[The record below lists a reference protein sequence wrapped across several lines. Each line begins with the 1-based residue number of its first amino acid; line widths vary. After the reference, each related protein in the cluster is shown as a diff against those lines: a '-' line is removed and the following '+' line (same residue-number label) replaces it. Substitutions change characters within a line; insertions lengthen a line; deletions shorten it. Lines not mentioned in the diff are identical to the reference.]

1 MPNAPSPNPKKNNC
15 KSAGVFRANSIQE
28 TANHFNGPVILILIR
43 DNARPNNIPRIIER
57 TATSKVNTA
66 DCNKSGRV
74 LKTGLQWK
82 L

>member
-1 MPNAPSPNPKKNNC
+1 MRRVQIQRKIIVKVLGYFELTQSKKQQT
-15 KSAGVFRANSIQE
+15 IL
-28 TANHFNGPVILILIR
+28 NGPVILILIR
-43 DNARPNNIPRIIER
+43 ESARPNNIPRIIER

-66 DCNKSGRV
+66 DCSKSGRV

>member
-1 MPNAPSPNPKKNNC
+1 
-15 KSAGVFRANSIQE
+15 
-28 TANHFNGPVILILIR
+28 LILIR

-57 TATSKVNTA
+57 IATSKVNTA